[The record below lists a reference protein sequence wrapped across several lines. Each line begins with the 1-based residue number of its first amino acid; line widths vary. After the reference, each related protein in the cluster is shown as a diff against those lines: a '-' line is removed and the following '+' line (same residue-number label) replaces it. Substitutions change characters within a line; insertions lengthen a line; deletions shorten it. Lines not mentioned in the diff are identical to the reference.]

1 MTDTPIVVA
10 VLTYRRPEGLALV
23 LTDLVEH
30 LAGSEAEASILV
42 IDNDEQPSA
51 RDAVAALPGVRY
63 VHEPTPGIAAAR
75 NRALA
80 ESHDQRLLIFID
92 DDEQPQPGWID
103 ALVGTWRETQS
114 AAVVGPVVSRFTSEP
129 DPWIEAGGFFRRLRH
144 ATGTRVPMAATNNLL
159 LDLDVIRRLGMT
171 FDERFGLSGGSD
183 SFFTRSLVL
192 AGEDIVWCD
201 EAIVTDVVPSDRL
214 TRSWV
219 LQRARRLGNSASRV
233 AVLVAKPG
241 PQRWFVRSKLLT
253 KAMVRLV
260 GGAGRS
266 VFGRLTRNQVHEARG
281 ARTLA
286 RGRGMLSGAI
296 GGVVVEYGRP
306 AAQAVVSA

>member
-1 MTDTPIVVA
+1 MTDTPIVIA

-30 LAGSEAEASILV
+30 LAGSRVEASILV

-51 RDAVAALPGVRY
+51 RDSVGAVPDVRY

-103 ALVGTWRETQS
+103 ALVDTWRETHS
-114 AAVVGPVVSRFTSEP
+114 AAVVGPVVSRFTTEP

-144 ATGTRVPMAATNNLL
+144 PSGTRVSMAATNNLL
-159 LDLDVIRRLGMT
+159 LDLDVIRRLGLT

-192 AGEDIVWCD
+192 AGEEIVWCD
-201 EAIVTDVVPSDRL
+201 QAIVTDVVPSDRL

-233 AVLVAKPG
+233 AVLVAQPG
-241 PQRWFVRSKLLT
+241 PQRWLVRSKLIAQ
-253 KAMVRLV
+253 AMVRLV
-260 GGAGRS
+260 GGGGRA
-266 VFGRLTRNQVHEARG
+266 VLGKVIRNQVHEARG

-286 RGRGMLSGAI
+286 RGRGMLSGAV
-296 GGVVVEYGRP
+296 GGIVVEYGRSNGRE
-306 AAQAVVSA
+306 VVSA